1 MQKGNKENRLIAE
14 ARTLNDLL
22 NTLSL
27 FSRRTTVEW
36 LPELV
41 AERGITSERFMV
53 MWELMLQPDRSLKQL
68 AFRMGVSPSS
78 MSVMVNSMVEAG
90 LVARVTD
97 SEDRRRVVLR
107 LTQFGEAEL
116 VAGES
121 FLIERYREFL
131 ESLPDDDR
139 TELTSAATAMLSVVG
154 RILDRF

>member
-154 RILDRF
+154 RILDRS